1 MGMSDEAPG
10 SVACVLE
17 TAIGCLGSMM
27 RASEAEIGSLT
38 RAFEELAAQTSAILS
53 LASAIVA
60 CIEDA
65 SVVSAL
71 PKVRKL
77 GAAAAGFVEAR
88 LQATHGILET
98 VATEMTLLRQ
108 LSEVSRSQS
117 VIALKTRVLTM
128 MTNIEVGRL
137 GAAGTGFQY
146 LATELAKFSDW
157 LTEGTDDLELHTEA
171 RRVAINA
178 TKRVLVLELP
188 HLAEEFA
195 RIDADLGDDLKAL
208 EAGLMEIFAMPIQF
222 KICVKEIATQIAG
235 VIAAV
240 QSYDITRQQL
250 DHVQQALTR
259 MRSGVRDRGDRRWDA
274 MDRSRAYTGITIQI
288 CQLQHISG
296 TVAHWTSQI
305 RACMQVILKVSASE
319 LLGLGP
325 MVFEQEREISAKLEH
340 VELLESQSQG
350 YSERIRRTVGEHAS
364 LVQLIDH
371 QVKNA
376 RVVRQLLHL
385 LSLNSIVE
393 ASRLGVRADPILE
406 LGNGISELSVE
417 WSRIT
422 GQSEDA
428 RQEMLKLMERIG
440 DLMETFSEAGDE
452 RLHDAELE
460 TREGLHSLHTAAELA
475 AKQAHDIQLA
485 LERMQAMRNGIA
497 RSGDVLDAA
506 YGQIEAILSDLQ
518 SAQQQLQDGHPGIED
533 GCDAAEMEQ
542 LYSSSY
548 TTEAER
554 EVLHAALGGTA
565 LPVAQAALGGNGV
578 ELF

>member
-1 MGMSDEAPG
+1 
-10 SVACVLE
+10 
-17 TAIGCLGSMM
+17 M

-38 RAFEELAAQTSAILS
+38 QVFEELATQTSTILS

-60 CIEDA
+60 CIEDE

-71 PKVRKL
+71 PKVRTL
-77 GAAAAGFVEAR
+77 GAAAGGFVEAR
-88 LQATHGILET
+88 LRATHGILDT

-108 LSEVSRSQS
+108 LSGVSRSQS

-146 LATELAKFSDW
+146 LAIELAKFSAW
-157 LTEGTDDLELHTEA
+157 LTEGTDELELHTEA
-171 RRVAINA
+171 RRLAIDA
-178 TKRVLVLELP
+178 TKRVLVSELP
-188 HLAEEFA
+188 HLAGEFA

-208 EAGLMEIFAMPIQF
+208 EAGLMELFAMPTQF
-222 KICVKEIATQIAG
+222 KICVKEIAAQIAG

-250 DHVQQALTR
+250 EHVHQALAR
-259 MRSGVRDRGDRRWDA
+259 MRSGMRGEGGRRWDA
-274 MDRSRAYTGITIQI
+274 RERSRAYAGIAIQVF
-288 CQLQHISG
+288 QLQHING
-296 TVAHWTSQI
+296 TVANWTSQI

-319 LLGLGP
+319 LLGMGP
-325 MVFEQEREISAKLEH
+325 MVFEQEREIAAKLAH
-340 VELLESQSQG
+340 VELLESQSKG

-393 ASRLGVRADPILE
+393 ASRLGAQANPILE

-428 RQEMLKLMERIG
+428 RQEMLKLVERIG
-440 DLMETFSEAGDE
+440 HMMETFSEAGDE
-452 RLHDAELE
+452 TLRVAETE
-460 TREGLHSLHTAAELA
+460 TRGSLHSLHTAAEFA
-475 AKQAHDIQLA
+475 ARQARDIQLA
-485 LERMQAMRNGIA
+485 LEKMQAMGIGIA

-506 YGQIEAILSDLQ
+506 YGQIEGILSSLEG
-518 SAQQQLQDGHPGIED
+518 AQRLLQDGHSGIED

-542 LYSSSY
+542 LYSASY

>member
-1 MGMSDEAPG
+1 
-10 SVACVLE
+10 
-17 TAIGCLGSMM
+17 M

-38 RAFEELAAQTSAILS
+38 QVFEELATQTSTILS

-60 CIEDA
+60 CIEDE

-71 PKVRKL
+71 PKVRTL
-77 GAAAAGFVEAR
+77 GAAAGGFVEAR
-88 LQATHGILET
+88 LRATHGILDT

-108 LSEVSRSQS
+108 LSGVSRSQS

-146 LATELAKFSDW
+146 LAIELAKFSAW
-157 LTEGTDDLELHTEA
+157 LTEGTDELELHTEA
-171 RRVAINA
+171 RRLAIDA
-178 TKRVLVLELP
+178 TKRVLVSELP

-208 EAGLMEIFAMPIQF
+208 EAGLMELFAMPTQF
-222 KICVKEIATQIAG
+222 KICVKEIAAQIAG

-250 DHVQQALTR
+250 EHVHQALAR
-259 MRSGVRDRGDRRWDA
+259 MRSGMRGEGGRRWDA
-274 MDRSRAYTGITIQI
+274 RERSRAYAGIAIQVF
-288 CQLQHISG
+288 QLQHING
-296 TVAHWTSQI
+296 TVANWTSQI

-319 LLGLGP
+319 LLGMGP
-325 MVFEQEREISAKLEH
+325 MVFEQEREIAAKLAH
-340 VELLESQSQG
+340 VELLESQSKG

-393 ASRLGVRADPILE
+393 ASRLGAQANPILE

-428 RQEMLKLMERIG
+428 RQEMLKLVERIG
-440 DLMETFSEAGDE
+440 HMMETFSEAGDE
-452 RLHDAELE
+452 TLRVAETE
-460 TREGLHSLHTAAELA
+460 TRGSLHSLHTAAEFA
-475 AKQAHDIQLA
+475 ARQARDIQLA
-485 LERMQAMRNGIA
+485 LEKMQAMGIGIA

-506 YGQIEAILSDLQ
+506 YGQIEGILSSLEG
-518 SAQQQLQDGHPGIED
+518 AQRLLQDGHSGIED

-542 LYSSSY
+542 LYSASY

>member
-1 MGMSDEAPG
+1 
-10 SVACVLE
+10 
-17 TAIGCLGSMM
+17 
-27 RASEAEIGSLT
+27 
-38 RAFEELAAQTSAILS
+38 
-53 LASAIVA
+53 
-60 CIEDA
+60 
-65 SVVSAL
+65 VSAL
-71 PKVRKL
+71 PKVRPL
-77 GAAAAGFVEAR
+77 GAAAGGFVEAR
-88 LQATHGILET
+88 LRATHGILVT

-108 LSEVSRSQS
+108 LSGVSRSQS

-146 LATELAKFSDW
+146 LAIELAKFSAW
-157 LTEGTDDLELHTEA
+157 LTEGTDELELHTEA
-171 RRVAINA
+171 RRLAIDA
-178 TKRVLVLELP
+178 TKRVLVSELP
-188 HLAEEFA
+188 HLAGEFA

-208 EAGLMEIFAMPIQF
+208 EAGLMELFAMPTQF
-222 KICVKEIATQIAG
+222 KICVKEIAAQIAG

-250 DHVQQALTR
+250 EHVHQALAR
-259 MRSGVRDRGDRRWDA
+259 MRSGMRGEGGRRWDA
-274 MDRSRAYTGITIQI
+274 RERSRAYAGIAIQVF
-288 CQLQHISG
+288 QLQHING
-296 TVAHWTSQI
+296 TVANWTSQI

-319 LLGLGP
+319 LLGMGP
-325 MVFEQEREISAKLEH
+325 MVFEQEREIAAKLAH
-340 VELLESQSQG
+340 VELLESQSKG

-393 ASRLGVRADPILE
+393 ASRLGAQANPILE

-428 RQEMLKLMERIG
+428 RQEMLKLVERIG
-440 DLMETFSEAGDE
+440 HMMETFSEAGDE
-452 RLHDAELE
+452 TLRVAETE
-460 TREGLHSLHTAAELA
+460 TRGSLHSLHTAAEFA
-475 AKQAHDIQLA
+475 ARQARDIQLA
-485 LERMQAMRNGIA
+485 LEKMQAMGIGIA

-506 YGQIEAILSDLQ
+506 YGQIEGILSSLEG
-518 SAQQQLQDGHPGIED
+518 AQRLLQDGHSGIED

-542 LYSSSY
+542 LYSASY

>member
-1 MGMSDEAPG
+1 MRDEAPG
-10 SVACVLE
+10 SVACALE
-17 TAIGCLGSMM
+17 TATSYLRSLM

-38 RAFEELAAQTSAILS
+38 QAFEELAAQSRTILS
-53 LASAIVA
+53 LASAIIA
-60 CIEDA
+60 CIEDD

-71 PKVRKL
+71 PKVQKL

-88 LQATHGILET
+88 LQATHGILDS
-98 VATEMTLLRQ
+98 VAAEMKLLRQ
-108 LSEVSRSQS
+108 LSGVTKSQS
-117 VIALKTRVLTM
+117 AIALKTRVLTM

-146 LATELAKFSDW
+146 LATELAKFSAW

-171 RRVAINA
+171 RRLAIDA
-178 TKRVLVLELP
+178 TKRVLVSELP

-195 RIDADLGDDLKAL
+195 RINADLGDDLQAL
-208 EAGLMEIFAMPIQF
+208 EAGLMGLFAMPTQF
-222 KICVKEIATQIAG
+222 RTCVKEIAEQIAG

-250 DHVQQALTR
+250 DHVQQALVQ
-259 MRSGVRDRGDRRWDA
+259 MRSGMRGGGGKRWDA
-274 MDRSRAYTGITIQI
+274 QERSRAYAGITIQI
-288 CQLQHISG
+288 YQLQHISG
-296 TVAHWTSQI
+296 TVANWTTQV

-319 LLGLGP
+319 LMGIGP
-325 MVFEQEREISAKLEH
+325 MVFEQEREICTKLAH
-340 VELLESQSQG
+340 VELLESQSKG

-393 ASRLGVRADPILE
+393 ASRLGARANPILE
-406 LGNGISELSVE
+406 LGDGISELSVE

-422 GQSEDA
+422 GQSESA
-428 RQEMLKLMERIG
+428 RQEMLRLVERIG
-440 DLMETFSEAGDE
+440 HLMETFSEAGDE
-452 RLHDAELE
+452 RLRDAEME
-460 TREGLHSLHTAAELA
+460 TRAGMHSLHTAAEFA
-475 AKQAHDIQLA
+475 ARQARDIQCA
-485 LERMQAMRNGIA
+485 LERMQAMGVGIA

-506 YGQIEAILSDLQ
+506 YGQIEGILRSLQ
-518 SAQQQLQDGHPGIED
+518 SAQRQLEDGHSGVED
-533 GCDAAEMEQ
+533 GCDVTEMEQ
-542 LYSSSY
+542 LYSAYY

-565 LPVAQAALGGNGV
+565 LPAAQAAPGGNGV

>member
-1 MGMSDEAPG
+1 MRDEAAG
-10 SVACVLE
+10 SVAYALE
-17 TAIGCLGSMM
+17 TATSCLSSLMH
-27 RASEAEIGSLT
+27 ASEAEIGSLT
-38 RAFEELAAQTSAILS
+38 QTFEELATQTSAILS

-60 CIEDA
+60 CIEDE

-71 PKVRKL
+71 PKVRTL

-88 LQATHGILET
+88 LHATHGILET

-108 LSEVSRSQS
+108 LSGASRSQS

-146 LATELAKFSDW
+146 LAIELAKFSAW
-157 LTEGTDDLELHTEA
+157 LTEGTDNLELHTEA
-171 RRVAINA
+171 RRLAIDA
-178 TKRVLVLELP
+178 TKRVLAAELP

-195 RIDADLGDDLKAL
+195 RIDVDLGDDLKAL
-208 EAGLMEIFAMPIQF
+208 EAGLMELFAMPTQF
-222 KICVKEIATQIAG
+222 KACVKEIAEQIAG

-259 MRSGVRDRGDRRWDA
+259 MRSGMRGGGGKRWDA
-274 MDRSRAYTGITIQI
+274 QELSRAYAGITIQV
-288 CQLQHISG
+288 CQLQHIRG
-296 TVAHWTSQI
+296 TVATWTSQI

-319 LLGLGP
+319 LMGLGP
-325 MVFEQEREISAKLEH
+325 MVFKQEREISAKLEH
-340 VELLESQSQG
+340 VELLESQSKG

-393 ASRLGVRADPILE
+393 ASRLGARANPILE

-428 RQEMLKLMERIG
+428 RQEMLKLVERIG
-440 DLMETFSEAGDE
+440 HLMETFSEAGDE
-452 RLHDAELE
+452 RLGDAEAE
-460 TREGLHSLHTAAELA
+460 TRAGLHSLHTAAEFA
-475 AKQAHDIQLA
+475 ARQARDIQLA
-485 LERMQAMRNGIA
+485 LEKMQAKGNGIA
-497 RSGDVLDAA
+497 RSGDVLDQA
-506 YGQIEAILSDLQ
+506 YGQIEAILSSLE
-518 SAQQQLQDGHPGIED
+518 SAQRQLQDGHPGIED
-533 GCDAAEMEQ
+533 RCDAAEMEQ
-542 LYSSSY
+542 LYSASY

-565 LPVAQAALGGNGV
+565 LPVTQAALGGNGV